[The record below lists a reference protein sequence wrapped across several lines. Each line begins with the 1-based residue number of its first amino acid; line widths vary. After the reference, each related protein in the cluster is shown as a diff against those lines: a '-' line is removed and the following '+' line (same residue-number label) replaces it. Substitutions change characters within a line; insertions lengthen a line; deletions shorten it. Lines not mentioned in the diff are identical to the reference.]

1 MQRKEKAEE
10 ICLERMNNIYRED
23 VFAELQYKDIKYFL
37 LSPRVSIVIFN
48 YSRKKIQPG
57 RPS

>member
-23 VFAELQYKDIKYFL
+23 VFAELLCKDIKY
-37 LSPRVSIVIFN
+37 STESQII
-48 YSRKKIQPG
+48 
-57 RPS
+57 